1 MPTYGNQNMGSFIWV
16 NSEKEAADY
25 PVTAGSGVLMM
36 DRMSP
41 AIYMKQADA
50 YGRPLPL
57 EVYDLVKRVPP
68 EPEPPKEYVTA
79 DRLQEVIHDL
89 VKNEFDKLMK

>member
-1 MPTYGNQNMGSFIWV
+1 MPTYSSQNMGSFIWV

-25 PVTAGSGVLMM
+25 PVTANSGVLMM

-41 AIYMKQADA
+41 VVYMKQADA

-57 EVYDLVKRVPP
+57 EIYDLVKRVPP
-68 EPEPPKEYVTA
+68 EPEPQKEYVTE
-79 DRLQEVIHDL
+79 DKLNEYVRNL
-89 VKNEFDKLMK
+89 VKAEFDKLMK